1 MLQIKMWIIILFFKA
16 QGLRIFDR
24 LIFATAKCEI
34 CDLFP
39 ILTSASGCSHDGGDS
54 RVVCQLLPA
63 GSISISDF
71 WDKESKSNR
80 WRRDS
85 GSGSVML
92 PPSTA
97 TPPQTCKRCL
107 IRPLVLIFT
116 LKNCWYWLPLCK
128 LTIQHSESGHY
139 FGSNQVLQLQEEV
152 ICWGAWLVSK
162 EP

>member
-24 LIFATAKCEI
+24 LIFATAKCET

-97 TPPQTCKRCL
+97 TPPQTCKRCSTRTSYSHSDTPYTGFLFCEL
-107 IRPLVLIFT
+107 IS
-116 LKNCWYWLPLCK
+116 NC
-128 LTIQHSESGHY
+128 Y
-139 FGSNQVLQLQEEV
+139 FGSFPFLIKCCNFRQR
-152 ICWGAWLVSK
+152 
-162 EP
+162 